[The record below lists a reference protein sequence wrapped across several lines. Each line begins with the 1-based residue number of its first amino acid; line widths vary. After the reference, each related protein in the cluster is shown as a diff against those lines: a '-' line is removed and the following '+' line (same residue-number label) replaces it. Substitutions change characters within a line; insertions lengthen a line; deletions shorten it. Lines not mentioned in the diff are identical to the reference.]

1 MHAQILT
8 SFYERHATN
17 LWSDLSWDVLAKL
30 NFMNYDGQP
39 IEAAFSA
46 AVHEDL
52 ASDTLWDTKAVTA
65 ERERLA
71 KIWEAKKSTI
81 RDTFTT
87 LTGPS
92 YKMAVLLK
100 LLHQY
105 PERALT
111 GTDYVASFGIHSEYP
126 GYTPRTG
133 EPLSPAIGCH
143 KTEMSHSEQLTDTS
157 SLNMFWDDETFS
169 AIVLGG
175 NFFRVAGIA
184 TTFAPPPICRADDVK
199 PLALAQQ
206 PTAAIA
212 AMALPAAQA
221 EAHTSGWAL
230 TALVCAVAAV
240 GLVGWRFVGRS
251 EPADSSAYEQW
262 APAN

>member
-1 MHAQILT
+1 
-8 SFYERHATN
+8 
-17 LWSDLSWDVLAKL
+17 
-30 NFMNYDGQP
+30 MNYDGQP

-52 ASDTLWDTKAVTA
+52 ASDALWDPQAVTA
-65 ERERLA
+65 ERERLQA
-71 KIWEAKKSTI
+71 IWEVKKPLI
-81 RDTFTT
+81 QNTFTT

-92 YKMAVLLK
+92 YKMAVLIK

-111 GTDYVASFGIHSEYP
+111 GTDYVASYGMHTDYP

-133 EPLSPAIGCH
+133 APLSPLTGCH
-143 KTEMSHSEQLTDTS
+143 KTEQSHAEQLTDTS

-184 TTFAPPPICRADDVK
+184 TTFAPPPICRADDTK
-199 PLALAQQ
+199 PAALAQQ
-206 PTAAIA
+206 RAAGMA
-212 AMALPAAQA
+212 AAVALPAAQA
-221 EAHTSGWAL
+221 EPRKSDWAL
-230 TALVCAVAAV
+230 TALVCAIVAV
-240 GLVGWRFVGRS
+240 GFVGWRVVGRR
-251 EPADSSAYEQW
+251 EPADPAAYEQW
-262 APAN
+262 APAH